1 MSLQASKVL
10 EHKFQDVVPNMFE
23 SLVGQQ
29 RMDLLEVMCEPDSLL
44 TSTFQSRTGR
54 SDSACRCSLWCG
66 HDLSTPGGLAVT
78 LEQIRTL
85 KPRHVW
91 IAAPS
96 GPFSPLQCINQCT
109 MPHES
114 TRALWK

>member
-66 HDLSTPGGLAVT
+66 HDLSTPRWNRFEL
-78 LEQIRTL
+78 
-85 KPRHVW
+85 
-91 IAAPS
+91 
-96 GPFSPLQCINQCT
+96 
-109 MPHES
+109 
-114 TRALWK
+114 